1 MNSKIII
8 QILLFITAITILS
21 GTFYYYFYDN
31 AVKNNIQ
38 QSSISEKELKINNS
52 VQSPNKVKNSNSNL
66 LNNIFYE
73 NFDAEGNK
81 YQISASTGKLKNLDS
96 NIIYMTNVVALIHL
110 KNLDILKIV
119 SDNAI
124 FNNLNFN
131 SNFYNNVELSYL
143 DHQLNSEKLDLKF
156 DENLIVLKEKVLY
169 QSLDTKLFADAI
181 VIDLIT
187 KNSKITMNDKEKK
200 IIFLG
205 KNK

>member
-8 QILLFITAITILS
+8 QILLIITAITILS

-52 VQSPNKVKNSNSNL
+52 VQSPSKVKNSNSNL

-81 YQISASTGKLKNLDS
+81 YQISASSGKLKNLDS

-110 KNLDILKIV
+110 KNLNILKIV

-187 KNSKITMNDKEKK
+187 KNSKIFMSDKEKK
-200 IIFLG
+200 IKIL
-205 KNK
+205 NN

>member
-8 QILLFITAITILS
+8 QILLIITAITILS

-38 QSSISEKELKINNS
+38 QSSISEKELKINNP
-52 VQSPNKVKNSNSNL
+52 VQSPSEVENSNSNL

-187 KNSKITMNDKEKK
+187 KNSKIFMNDNEKK
-200 IIFLG
+200 IKILN
-205 KNK
+205 NK